1 MISTAK
7 KNPSKKTSQKIN
19 LKEKVAFTNRVKNT
33 TKFDFDDILI
43 EPAKTTSIHTRKDVD
58 IHYDVEN
65 FGIHSKL
72 PLIAAPMDTV
82 VSTNN
87 FLEFIRLGINVCLPR
102 GEHFRFGENLNAKSQ
117 TEINEVIFGNKMVFE
132 SFSLIDFTKNFIA
145 KKAKHY
151 PKYILIDIAN
161 GHMSDLI
168 YVTKKAKDYYG
179 STMVLMVGNVAN
191 PETYKILSKAG
202 ADYIRVGI
210 GNGGGC
216 LTTEQTGIGYPMGS
230 LVNDCYIA
238 SQNMPKKC
246 GAKIVADGGMKKYSD
261 IIKALALGADYV
273 MVGSIFNK
281 SLESCGQNY
290 WAGIPIG
297 RGLANFLYNKGFNV
311 KKRFRGMSTKEVQKK
326 WGNKILKTS
335 EGVVRV
341 RKVEYTLKAWV
352 GNFSHYLKSAMSYT
366 DSNTIEEFTG
376 SPKVNKISTNSF
388 KRYNK

>member
-1 MISTAK
+1 MISTTK
-7 KNPSKKTSQKIN
+7 KNTSKKTSQK
-19 LKEKVAFTNRVKNT
+19 EKVNVTNIVQNT

-43 EPAKTTSIHTRKDVD
+43 EPAKTTSIHTRKDID
-58 IHYDVEN
+58 IYYGFES
-65 FGIHSKL
+65 FGIFSKL

-82 VSTNN
+82 VSSENYFN
-87 FLEFIRLGINVCLPR
+87 FIELGINVCLPR
-102 GEHFRFGENLNAKSQ
+102 GEHLYFGDKSNSKTQ
-117 TEINEVIFGNKMVFE
+117 KKLNEVSFGNRMVFE

-145 KKAKHY
+145 NKAKHY
-151 PKYILIDIAN
+151 PRYVLIDIAN

-168 YVTKKAKDYYG
+168 YVTKKAKEYYG
-179 STMVLMVGNVAN
+179 STMVLMVGNVAS
-191 PETYKILSKAG
+191 PETYRILSRAG

-230 LVNDCYIA
+230 LVRDCYSA
-238 SQNMPKKC
+238 SKKMSKKYR
-246 GAKIVADGGMKKYSD
+246 AKIVADGGMKKYAD

-290 WAGIPIG
+290 WAGIPVG
-297 RGLANFLYNKGFNV
+297 KRLAIFLYNKGFNV

-341 RKVEYTLKAWV
+341 RKVEYTLKTWV

>member
-1 MISTAK
+1 MDKVLTVKDREIKKVNVNPGAK
-7 KNPSKKTSQKIN
+7 IQVSI
-19 LKEKVAFTNRVKNT
+19 EE
-33 TKFDFDDILI
+33 KFDFDDILI
-43 EPAKTTSIHTRKDVD
+43 EPAKTTSIHTRKDID
-58 IHYDVEN
+58 IYYDFEN
-65 FGIHSKL
+65 FGTFSKL

-82 VSTNN
+82 VSSENYFN
-87 FLEFIRLGINVCLPR
+87 FIELGINVCLPR
-102 GEHFRFGENLNAKSQ
+102 GEYLYFGENLNSKPQ
-117 TEINEVIFGNKMVFE
+117 TEINKVRLGNKMVFE
-132 SFSLIDFTKNFIA
+132 SFSLIDFTKHFVA

-151 PKYILIDIAN
+151 PKHVLIDIAN
-161 GHMSDLI
+161 GHMSDLV
-168 YVTKKAKDYYG
+168 YVTKKAKEYYG

-191 PETYKILSKAG
+191 PETYKALSKSG

-230 LVNDCYIA
+230 LVRECYNV
-238 SQNMPKKC
+238 SKKLPKKNR
-246 GAKIVADGGMKKYSD
+246 AKIVADGGMKKYAD

-290 WAGIPIG
+290 WYGIPIKK
-297 RGLANFLYNKGFNV
+297 GLANFLYNKGFNV

-326 WGNKILKTS
+326 WGKENLKTS

-341 RKVEYTLKAWV
+341 RKVEYTLSTWTN
-352 GNFSHYLKSAMSYT
+352 NFSHYLKSAMSYT
-366 DSNTIEEFTG
+366 NSKNLNEFIGKT
-376 SPKVNKISTNSF
+376 KTNKISNNSF